1 MPDAW
6 PPVTRRE
13 IVGWAMFD
21 FANSAYTTIV
31 VTVAY
36 SIYFTKL
43 VAPGASA
50 DFLWGIGVWASNAIV
65 LLGSPVVGA
74 MADDSGRKKLL
85 LAATW
90 LACVGG
96 TAALW
101 FAVPGAVVLGLAL
114 FALSNV
120 AYSFGENLC
129 AAFLPELATPAT
141 MGRVSGFGWG
151 LGYLGGLGSLLLVL
165 PLVKP
170 GFTLENLGNLRLAWV
185 GTALFFLL
193 GALPTFLLVRERASR
208 GPWRGLAAY
217 ARHGFTRL
225 AVTARSLAHFRELAR
240 FLAVFFVYSCG
251 LTAVIAF
258 AAVYAERTV
267 GFSGAEVVALFLA
280 LQLSAALGAA
290 LLGFVQDR
298 LGARRAISIA
308 LWIWILVSAGA
319 YLATSKGVFWAVAMA
334 AGLGIGSLQASSRA
348 LVGLLAPRGKT
359 AEIFGFWGLA
369 SRAGYMVGPLV
380 FGAVS
385 SATGS
390 QRLAIAV
397 NAVFFVVGLL
407 AMRSVDE
414 ARGRAAALAWE
425 AREDAP
431 PPPHS

>member
-1 MPDAW
+1 VPDTW
-6 PPVTRRE
+6 PPVRRRE

-21 FANSAYTTIV
+21 FANSAYTTII

-43 VAPGASA
+43 VAPGDSA
-50 DFLWGIGVWASNAIV
+50 DFLWGVGVWASNLIV
-65 LLGSPVVGA
+65 LLGSPALGA

-85 LAATW
+85 LAFTW
-90 LACVGG
+90 LACVAG

-101 FAVPGAVVLGLAL
+101 FVLPGAVVLGLAL

-120 AYSFGENLC
+120 AYSFGENLT

-151 LGYLGGLGSLLLVL
+151 LGYLGGLGSLFLVL

-185 GTALFFLL
+185 GTALFFLV
-193 GALPTFLLVRERASR
+193 GALPTFLFLRERAPR
-208 GPWRGLAAY
+208 GPLRSLGGY
-217 ARHGFTRL
+217 AREGFARL
-225 AVTARSLAHFRELAR
+225 AVTARALAHFRELAR

-258 AAVYAERTV
+258 AAIYAERTI
-267 GFSGAEVVALFLA
+267 GFTGAEIIGLFLA
-280 LQLSAALGAA
+280 LQISATLGAV
-290 LLGFVQDR
+290 LFGWIQDR
-298 LGARRAISIA
+298 LGAPRTIDLA
-308 LWIWILVSAGA
+308 LWLWLAVSVGA
-319 YLATSKGVFWAVAMA
+319 YLAASKAVFWAVAMA

-348 LVGLLAPRGKT
+348 LVGLFAPRGKS
-359 AEIFGFWGLA
+359 AEFFGFWGLA
-369 SRAGYMVGPLV
+369 SRAAYMVGPLT

-390 QRLAIAV
+390 QRAAIAV
-397 NAVFFVVGLL
+397 NGAFFLLGLL
-407 AMRSVDE
+407 GMWWVDE
-414 ARGRAAALAWE
+414 ARGRAAAVAWE
-425 AREDAP
+425 ESHRP
-431 PPPHS
+431 